1 MAKTFVLGAGYAG
14 AMAAV
19 QLDKMAEPFTL
30 INKTPYHTLTTLLHE
45 AAGGRGTPTNY
56 AINLTDLVHRE
67 TSNIVIDEV
76 TAIDREKK
84 VLKTRSGQEYKYEW
98 LVIALGWVSEYF
110 GIPGLKEH
118 SLVLN
123 DLETAMQI
131 RQHIE
136 DQFAAYTQDQDPERL
151 RIVVG
156 GAGLTGVEL
165 VGELL
170 DWLPSLCRK
179 YGIDRS
185 QVELQNI
192 EAMSTILP
200 MISESLRNE
209 AARMLTEKGAILRT
223 NTKIVEV
230 SEGEVHLEGGES
242 VKAKTIIWTGGVRAN
257 PLLAEA
263 GFTVDRRGRAKVNEF
278 LQSVDDPHIFIGGDS
293 AWVEGED
300 GRPLPPTAQFATQM
314 GYVLGDNVSSA
325 IHGQPLR
332 PFRPHNMGTL
342 ASVGPEV
349 GVGNMFGIPVKGLA
363 AGLAKEAS
371 KIKYL
376 YQIGGL
382 RLTAEKTPQITH
394 F

>member
-14 AMAAV
+14 AMTAV
-19 QLDKMAEPFTL
+19 QLDKIAEPFTL
-30 INKTPYHTLTTLLHE
+30 INKTPYHTLVTLLHE

-56 AINLTDLVHRE
+56 AVNLTDLIHRE
-67 TSNIVIDEV
+67 TSNIVVDEV

-84 VLKTRSGQEYKYEW
+84 VLKTRSGQEHEYEW

-123 DLETAMQI
+123 DLDTAIQI

-136 DQFAAYTQDQDPERL
+136 DQFAAYKDDPNPERL

-165 VGELL
+165 AGELL
-170 DWLPSLCRK
+170 DWLPSLCTK
-179 YGIDRS
+179 YGIDRNL
-185 QVELQNI
+185 VELQNI

-223 NTKIVEV
+223 NTKIVKVTEN
-230 SEGEVHLEGGES
+230 EVHLEGGES
-242 VKAKTIIWTGGVRAN
+242 VKARTIIWTGGVRAN
-257 PLLAEA
+257 PLLTEA

-278 LQSVDDPHIFIGGDS
+278 LQSVDDSHIFIGGDS
-293 AWVEGED
+293 AWVEDEN
-300 GRPLPPTAQFATQM
+300 GRPLPPTAQYATQM
-314 GYVLGDNVSSA
+314 GYVLAANVSSA
-325 IHGQPLR
+325 IHRQPLR
-332 PFRPHNMGTL
+332 PFHPHNMGTL

-371 KIKYL
+371 KLKYL

-382 RLTAEKTPQITH
+382 RLTAEKTPEIAH